1 MKSKRLPIAPSAHME
16 TTLSDIHLSI
26 SSPDVKSDIGVAHV
40 I

>member
-1 MKSKRLPIAPSAHME
+1 MESKRLPIAPSAHME

-26 SSPDVKSDIGVAHV
+26 SSPNVKSDIEVAHA